1 MKRAIIIGAT
11 SGIGCEIALRLVAE
25 GWQTGVA
32 GRRADKLETLQKA
45 APERITT
52 QTLDVTQEDAPER
65 LQQLIAQTGGMDL
78 FLLSSGMGKENPD
91 LLPDTEDRTLATNA
105 LGFTRM
111 ITAAF
116 RYFKAHGGG
125 HIAVISSVA
134 GTKGMG
140 AAPAYSATKRFQNT
154 YIDALAQLARM
165 QKLPI
170 RFTDIRP
177 GFVATDLLDSA
188 KHYPMLMQP
197 GPVAEQIVRALSQHR
212 RVVVIDWRYAV
223 LVFFWRLIPGWLW
236 ERMTVGNESKRAK

>member
-1 MKRAIIIGAT
+1 MGFRCGV
-11 SGIGCEIALRLVAE
+11 LLAE
-25 GWQTGVA
+25 VGMDKDVFDGF
-32 GRRADKLETLQKA
+32 ADKLKTLQEA
-45 APERITT
+45 APERITV
-52 QTLDVTQEDAPER
+52 QTLDVTQEDASEH

-78 FLLSSGMGKENPD
+78 FLLSSGVGKENPE

-111 ITAAF
+111 VTAAF
-116 RYFKAHGGG
+116 RYFRAHGGG
-125 HIAVISSVA
+125 HIAVITSVA

-154 YIDALAQLARM
+154 YIDALSQLART
-165 QKLPI
+165 QRLPI

-177 GFVATDLLDSA
+177 GFVATDILDNA

-197 GPVAEQIVRALSQHR
+197 EQVAKQIVRALRRRR

-223 LVFFWRLIPGWLW
+223 LVFFWRLIPRWLW
-236 ERMTVGNESKRAK
+236 ERMTVGNESPVSSHISNSH